1 LGSQSRADSEGYAMR
16 MRRIYLVDD
25 DESLLRTLGRLLR
38 IEGFDVVPF
47 ASPHRFIQCL
57 DQVRTGCVISDLK
70 MPEMNGF
77 EMYHRMQRA
86 GCTLPLIFLTGQ
98 GAIAD
103 TVLAM
108 KLGAVNFLTK
118 PADRDD
124 LLAAINEAFR
134 IQESRQEEYSRNA
147 ELNRRFESL
156 TAREKEVCIKVSQG
170 LLNKQI
176 AGDLGVKEK
185 TIKVHRARVLDK
197 LEAGSLAE
205 LVRIVDRVAGC
216 RVLK

>member
-1 LGSQSRADSEGYAMR
+1 MQMR
-16 MRRIYLVDD
+16 KIYLVDD

-38 IEGFDVVPF
+38 VEGFDVIPF
-47 ASPHRFIQCL
+47 ASPHRFVQSL
-57 DQVRTGCVISDLK
+57 DRVRTGCVISDLK
-70 MPEMNGF
+70 MPEMSGF
-77 EMYHRMQRA
+77 EMYHLMQRA
-86 GCTLPLIFLTGQ
+86 GCNLPLIFLTGH
-98 GAIAD
+98 GGIRD

-118 PADRDD
+118 PAARED

-134 IQESRQEEYSRNA
+134 IQEARQEEYSRNA
-147 ELNRRFESL
+147 ELSRRFESL

-176 AGDLGVKEK
+176 AGDLGVTEK

-197 LEAGSLAE
+197 LEAGSLAD
-205 LVRIVDRVAGC
+205 LVRIVDRVAVC
-216 RVLK
+216 QMSK